1 MYIAS
6 IIISIVIY
14 SILQY
19 IDDNRNY
26 RNGKPSSSTT
36 VKISLFFFVLMIV
49 TGISYLFWSNEPTSP
64 TKIGGSQE
72 TYLSQIKEEID
83 VGLSPF

>member
-1 MYIAS
+1 MYIVS

-19 IDDNRNY
+19 IDDKRNY
-26 RNGKPSSSTT
+26 RNGKPSSSTA

-49 TGISYLFWSNEPTSP
+49 TGVSYLFWSNETISA
-64 TKIGGSQE
+64 TQIGGTQE